1 MSTARRTHIERVLE
15 AVLVPRGFDVRV
27 VDEGGR
33 VRRWEHRRAVDG
45 DGELVVARLVER
57 GAGCTLDVALGVTID
72 AIERRLRPLEQ
83 LCGRPLR
90 GELWTSDTTESC
102 GVGELYAKWP
112 AVFADDDTLG
122 TALAALARYLTR
134 EGLEMLSGMR
144 DADVLYERFVART
157 SASASTGQTGN
168 VALRDVYAAVL
179 AGHAP
184 GLVIAHRRALL
195 DVRRTSLNA
204 WYGARHDA
212 WRRAFE
218 HAVDRL
224 EVLDGEVVA
233 RELEEREVVR
243 SIDQL
248 AYWSLVRHPKLG
260 LGRVTKVTG
269 EGDRTSVEV
278 ELLESKK
285 TKTFLARFICPTS

>member
-1 MSTARRTHIERVLE
+1 MSIARSTHVERVLK
-15 AVLVPRGFDVRV
+15 AVLVPRGFDVRLV
-27 VDEGGR
+27 VEGGR

-57 GAGCTLDVALGVTID
+57 GAGCTLDVALGVTIN

-112 AVFADDDTLG
+112 AVFADDDTLV
-122 TALAALARYLTR
+122 TALTALTRYLTR
-134 EGLEMLSGMR
+134 EGLDLLSGMR
-144 DADVLYERFVART
+144 DPGVLYERFAART
-157 SASASTGQTGN
+157 VSASTGQTGN

-184 GLVIAHRRALL
+184 GPVIAHRRALL
-195 DVRRTSLNA
+195 DARRTSLNT
-204 WYGARHDA
+204 WYRARHDA

-269 EGDRTSVEV
+269 QGDRTSVEV

-285 TKTFLARFICPTS
+285 TKTFLARFILPTS